1 MEYNG
6 WNLMNEIILVIKT
19 VKHKKYGYPQAYLV
33 DPKNKKQLQSA
44 IRWGTDK
51 EYVRDCNGKYT
62 KDENNNYIMNINKP
76 DVVTISNE
84 GFKIKLLDS
93 ANESYQGGKLSFWN
107 CLITNKENNIACV
120 VGINAELLLA
130 CLLQNTF
137 VNGSCKEEIMF
148 ARKQGNVGILTK
160 NMKEYTEALKD
171 TEIKKEI
178 SKGKTS
184 KWQLGKD
191 YKTLHL
197 DEVYMGDLYR
207 PFKVD
212 YEKYWGN
219 KNYILTYDEK
229 PNKRVVYHIDAFENY
244 KSLRELYDSYL
255 KIIDENIKG
264 LREKARKLYASDITY
279 GVPVLNYGIRELAKF
294 PSRQQGEY
302 ELSIDMDIKDFYT
315 GLINYVQDKV
325 IELHKKGYPFGTV
338 ELVECIVRADKFDEN
353 SLNEKEQY
361 ILDIIKNTEN
371 CKCKL

>member
-1 MEYNG
+1 MGYNG

-44 IRWGTDK
+44 IEWGTDE
-51 EYVRDCNGKYT
+51 EYVKDCNGKDI

-76 DVVTISNE
+76 DVVTLSNK

-93 ANESYQGGKLSFWN
+93 ANESNQGGKLSFWN
-107 CLITNKENNIACV
+107 CLITNEENNIACV
-120 VGINAELLLA
+120 VGINAELLLS

-137 VNGSCKEEIMF
+137 VNGRCKEEVMF

-171 TEIKKEI
+171 VAIKKDL

-184 KWQLGKD
+184 KWQLGRN
-191 YKTLHL
+191 YQTLHMN
-197 DEVYMGDLYR
+197 EVYMGDLYR

-229 PNKRVVYHIDAFENY
+229 PNKKVVYDIAAFENY
-244 KSLRELYDSYL
+244 KSLSKLYDHYL
-255 KIIDENIKG
+255 KIVDENVKD
-264 LREKARKLYASDITY
+264 LREKARKLYISDITY
-279 GVPVLNYGIRELAKF
+279 GVPVLNYGIRTLDKF

-338 ELVECIVRADKFDEN
+338 ELIECIVRTDKFDEN